1 MEIRQFLIIFSD
13 FTHFIDNKV
22 LTTAERQLAKDG
34 KVHGNIDPRERQED
48 TVRNH
53 PELSNTI

>member
-1 MEIRQFLIIFSD
+1 MEIRRFLIIFSD

-34 KVHGNIDPRERQED
+34 KVHDNIDPR
-48 TVRNH
+48 
-53 PELSNTI
+53 

>member
-1 MEIRQFLIIFSD
+1 MEIRRFLIIFSNYL
-13 FTHFIDNKV
+13 HFIDNKV
-22 LTTAERQLAKDG
+22 LTLTEGQLAKDG

-53 PELSNTI
+53 PELRNPI